1 MTSETAPSH
10 LAGPYHRALEEQR
23 AITEE
28 RRRVTAGLAPSSMPP
43 APRHPFVDVALE
55 ALAHRASAIE
65 PESADDPLCTVRL
78 LERPHWFTRRVA
90 TTLRTDRSGGAGH
103 PPSLSDLGCL
113 MLAGGLLEVAD
124 LERACE
130 HVTQSTAECF
140 GRAIVH
146 RLLVDGDL
154 EAAQRAASPARFERA
169 PYVGWRAIGWHL
181 ARQGDAD
188 AFLAHW
194 SEYETRTEK
203 TWIDE
208 TRRTL
213 IEQISRVRGWR
224 AGLEAAHRRKLST
237 AGTRPQLILC
247 ALAPLAETVREPK
260 LVALFASAPELATV
274 DELERLDLRVRSVIA
289 HAEDRADHTDHPA
302 LRPLLDEVIAVDH
315 TISRTV
321 MRLREGMLLR
331 LWPAIG
337 EERTLAEVRAAVR
350 APVSKRELKVL
361 ADDITPGE
369 PPKF

>member
-1 MTSETAPSH
+1 MNSETPPSE
-10 LAGPYHRALEEQR
+10 LAGRYHRALVEQR
-23 AITEE
+23 AIAEQW
-28 RRRVTAGLAPSSMPP
+28 RRDTARLAPSAMPP

-55 ALAHRASAIE
+55 ALAHRAAAIE

-78 LERPHWFTRRVA
+78 LERPHWFTRKVA
-90 TTLRTDRSGGAGH
+90 TTLRTDRAGGAGH

-113 MLAGGLLEVAD
+113 MLAGGLLEIED
-124 LERACE
+124 LERASE
-130 HVTQSTAECF
+130 QVTQSTAEHF

-146 RLLVDGDL
+146 RHLADGDL
-154 EAAQRAASPARFERA
+154 EAAQRVASSARFERV
-169 PYVGWRAIGWHL
+169 PYVGWRAIGWHH

-224 AGLEAAHRRKLST
+224 AGLEAAHRPKLST
-237 AGTRPQLILC
+237 AGSRSRLLRC
-247 ALAPLAETVREPK
+247 ALAPLAESVREPE

-274 DELERLDLRVRSVIA
+274 GELERLDLRVRSVIA
-289 HAEDRADHTDHPA
+289 HAEDRARRNDHPA

-315 TISRTV
+315 TVSRAV
-321 MRLREGMLLR
+321 MQSRDRMLID
-331 LWPAIG
+331 LWPAVG
-337 EERTLAEVRAAVR
+337 SAGTLAEMRRAVR
-350 APVSKRELKVL
+350 APVWKRELKEL
-361 ADDITPGE
+361 SDDIE
-369 PPKF
+369 PPPA